1 MPHFECG
8 AFDHS
13 ATSPRWRSIGAIGL
27 IHGSRR
33 DDKGLR
39 NFPTP
44 CGRRSTAENPQPHGD
59 PATPAPIAPGSA
71 STGPSVSRT
80 GSAGAP
86 ASARPPEG
94 PARPEVTR
102 PRSRCRPIPRVYA
115 RARHRRHRSR
125 TLASR
130 REEAGLPFAPA
141 PPPRSEAAVPLT
153 TRSHRPRHPPGM
165 AGPPHVFDTP
175 DARAEKAA
183 RERRGRLLDPTPPA
197 ESRAAATGYPRQ
209 AARRRARLPAP
220 RSVEPGGRTPRL
232 RCARPPYA
240 GKPSRRG
247 PPGNSG
253 WPADAASDLH
263 VEARPQSPDKDTRLR
278 RPQRSPDGEAETR
291 DERSL
296 TRQVRGWPPA
306 GLHVAPQPGRTIAD
320 RSGGTPWGK
329 PCHRPADSEGGVCLQ
344 GSTPRSGPAPPGAA
358 KPTRQAGLPGPK
370 QAVSL
375 DSGRGVPIDAGRMAV
390 RPVGCAI
397 SISRNPD

>member
-1 MPHFECG
+1 MNGGEGEIRTPDTLASMPHFECG

-71 STGPSVSRT
+71 SAGPSVSRT
-80 GSAGAP
+80 GSAGVP

-141 PPPRSEAAVPLT
+141 PPPRRPAAAQRGPEPGGCPADNTLPPTEAS
-153 TRSHRPRHPPGM
+153 TREGRS
-165 AGPPHVFDTP
+165 
-175 DARAEKAA
+175 AA
-183 RERRGRLLDPTPPA
+183 RV
-197 ESRAAATGYPRQ
+197 
-209 AARRRARLPAP
+209 RRARCP
-220 RSVEPGGRTPRL
+220 RRKGR
-232 RCARPPYA
+232 
-240 GKPSRRG
+240 
-247 PPGNSG
+247 
-253 WPADAASDLH
+253 
-263 VEARPQSPDKDTRLR
+263 
-278 RPQRSPDGEAETR
+278 
-291 DERSL
+291 
-296 TRQVRGWPPA
+296 
-306 GLHVAPQPGRTIAD
+306 
-320 RSGGTPWGK
+320 
-329 PCHRPADSEGGVCLQ
+329 
-344 GSTPRSGPAPPGAA
+344 
-358 KPTRQAGLPGPK
+358 
-370 QAVSL
+370 
-375 DSGRGVPIDAGRMAV
+375 
-390 RPVGCAI
+390 
-397 SISRNPD
+397 